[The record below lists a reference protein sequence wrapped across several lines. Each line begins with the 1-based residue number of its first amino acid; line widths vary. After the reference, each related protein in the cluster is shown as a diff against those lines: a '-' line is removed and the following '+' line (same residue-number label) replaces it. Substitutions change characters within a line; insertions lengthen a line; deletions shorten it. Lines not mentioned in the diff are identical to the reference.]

1 MNEHIKSA
9 FHILGPIFEKLF
21 NIILDSGVL
30 PEVWSVGMIKP
41 IYKQKGEKSNPENY
55 RPITLVSCVG
65 KLFTSILSNR
75 LYTYVE
81 SNNVFT
87 NTQAGFRKG
96 YSTTDNIFILYSLIE
111 MLNYRKKKL
120 FCAFIDLKQAFDTVW
135 RDGLWW
141 KMVNCN
147 VNGKC
152 LTLIKNMYSN
162 IKSCLVVNGEKT
174 EFFTCNIGLRQ
185 GENLSPFLFSV
196 YLNDLEKF
204 FLDND
209 IDGGVEC
216 MSSNLD
222 NDIDI
227 YFKLFILLY
236 ADDTVIMSDSSNG
249 LQRALNIYN
258 DYCIQWKLTVNI
270 KKSKVVV
277 FAKGRQAQYSFSLN
291 DQTLDVEK
299 DYKYLGMLFSRSGSF
314 FSATK
319 LLAGQAEKAMFNL
332 VRKSRTLMLP
342 IDLQIDL
349 FNKMVQP
356 FLLYGSEVW
365 GFANLGCFKIS
376 ENYFEYENKH
386 TKFYGVWR
394 NRGFP
399 NLY

>member
-9 FHILGPIFEKLF
+9 FHILGPIFEKLL

-96 YSTTDNIFILYSLIE
+96 YSTTDNIFILYSRIE

-147 VNGKC
+147 INGKC

-258 DYCIQWKLTVNI
+258 DYCIQWKLTVNR
-270 KKSKVVV
+270 
-277 FAKGRQAQYSFSLN
+277 FW
-291 DQTLDVEK
+291 T
-299 DYKYLGMLFSRSGSF
+299 
-314 FSATK
+314 T
-319 LLAGQAEKAMFNL
+319 
-332 VRKSRTLMLP
+332 
-342 IDLQIDL
+342 
-349 FNKMVQP
+349 
-356 FLLYGSEVW
+356 
-365 GFANLGCFKIS
+365 
-376 ENYFEYENKH
+376 
-386 TKFYGVWR
+386 
-394 NRGFP
+394 
-399 NLY
+399 